1 MGATEEIIKMAKENN
16 GTVTTAMVVAAG
28 ISRGNIKYLVD
39 KGMIEKSA
47 RGVYILPEV
56 WDDEIFNLQSRFK
69 RGIYSHETALFLWN
83 LTDRTPNRYYM
94 TFPANYNLTKPK
106 EENIRCV
113 QCKEALYDLGVVE
126 VLTPGGN
133 TVKAYSVERT
143 LCDILRPHS
152 HVDIQVVTEAFK
164 RYATRMDK
172 NIPLLSEY
180 AKTLKVEKKLRASGG
195 VVMKN
200 AMQLKAI
207 IKNLAKEKHI
217 SAQLVMQNFML
228 ERLLERISISKY
240 QQNFILK
247 GGFLIAAMVGLDTR
261 ATMDMDA
268 TIKGLPVNEQTVR
281 EGDVYTGYRVSLSA
295 NYPPMAVPLKLDITT
310 GDKITPKEIEYQFKL
325 LLEDR
330 SISVLAYN
338 LETIMAEKLE
348 TVISRGDQNTRP
360 RDYYDIYILAKLQY
374 ANIEPDAL
382 GAALNAT
389 TEKRGSSTVVKE
401 YRSIMDTVKSSEVM
415 QKQWKNYQKDFE
427 YATDIALEDAC
438 DVVVELMENLGGE

>member
-1 MGATEEIIKMAKENN
+1 
-16 GTVTTAMVVAAG
+16 
-28 ISRGNIKYLVD
+28 
-39 KGMIEKSA
+39 
-47 RGVYILPEV
+47 
-56 WDDEIFNLQSRFK
+56 
-69 RGIYSHETALFLWN
+69 
-83 LTDRTPNRYYM
+83 
-94 TFPANYNLTKPK
+94 
-106 EENIRCV
+106 
-113 QCKEALYDLGVVE
+113 
-126 VLTPGGN
+126 
-133 TVKAYSVERT
+133 
-143 LCDILRPHS
+143 
-152 HVDIQVVTEAFK
+152 
-164 RYATRMDK
+164 
-172 NIPLLSEY
+172 
-180 AKTLKVEKKLRASGG
+180 
-195 VVMKN
+195 MKN

-228 ERLLERISISKY
+228 ERLLERISVSKY

-261 ATMDMDA
+261 ATMDMDV

-281 EGDVYTGYRVSLSA
+281 EMFEEICKIELEDEVTFSFRSIGEIREGDEYTGYRVSLSA

-374 ANIEPDAL
+374 SNIEFNSL
-382 GAALNAT
+382 KAALNAT
-389 TEKRGSSTVVKE
+389 AQKRGSSEVLKF
-401 YRSIMDTVKSSEVM
+401 YHKIMDTVRNSEIM
-415 QKQWKNYQKDFE
+415 QKQWKNYQKGFE
-427 YATDIALEDAC
+427 YAMGIVFEDVC
-438 DVVVELMENLGGE
+438 ETVVQIMDELQD